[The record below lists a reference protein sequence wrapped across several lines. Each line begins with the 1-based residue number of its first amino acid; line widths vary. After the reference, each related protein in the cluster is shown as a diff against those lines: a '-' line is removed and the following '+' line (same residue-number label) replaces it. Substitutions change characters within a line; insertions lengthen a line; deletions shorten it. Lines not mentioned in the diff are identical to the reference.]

1 MFVQQ
6 YKKKSLD
13 SEQHLL
19 INNNGYGTMPQ
30 AGINPPAQSHAS
42 YEASSLPP
50 SHHGWITLYIIWG
63 FFFKS

>member
-1 MFVQQ
+1 
-6 YKKKSLD
+6 
-13 SEQHLL
+13 
-19 INNNGYGTMPQ
+19 MPQ

-63 FFFKS
+63 FFFQKLRPKRYQNVSAASNVCSRY